1 MNISRLVASAPR
13 TNAIAI
19 ELSKLNGPCVGCTDC
34 KGLCKELIDA
44 LVLPDVILSKS
55 SGT

>member
-13 TNAIAI
+13 TKSVSI

-34 KGLCKELIDA
+34 DGLCKELIEA
-44 LVLPDVILSKS
+44 LVVPDIILSRKH
-55 SGT
+55 GT